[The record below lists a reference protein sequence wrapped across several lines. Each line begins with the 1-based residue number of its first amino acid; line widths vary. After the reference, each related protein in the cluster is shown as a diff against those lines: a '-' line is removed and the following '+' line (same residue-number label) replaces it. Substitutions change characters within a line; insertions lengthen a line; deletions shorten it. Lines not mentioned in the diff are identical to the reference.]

1 MGSKKK
7 KQTPKKPVSTSPA
20 VDPVSKK
27 RLDLARKLYR
37 EKVRSLNS
45 MSKLA
50 PVRREAMDYDEIR
63 AKRRMTAAVNLFDQV
78 AAVSKPICPDVEGVS
93 DFEFEWL
100 SHNMMPRISFDW
112 NERVCNTV
120 LAGAM
125 WILDQLR
132 ESGHFFDACRLFP
145 QDERI
150 FEELDLP
157 DIWDTSHDEDAL
169 YAMVWIISHRNDDC
183 VGGKSNGK
191 AELQRPYM
199 DLHTAQGTHLQD
211 VPSRQVFEKIL
222 DMIPP
227 QEIQR
232 AVQLFEQTWW
242 DVVRRMY
249 TSRAAHAG
257 MQQDIDRRFEEY
269 HQKTKALVEEMQ
281 ASSAKIMQQ
290 AVGMT
295 GAVMQ
300 QMKAI
305 HTNLPVSKIRTP
317 WSQTALADTHR
328 REKEYRDFT
337 LRIQQCQN
345 QEDILNQEQE
355 RLEDALVM
363 LADSLGDILTI
374 PKAQR
379 SEMYFPEA
387 AAAWE
392 DYTISDPYALCFAFL
407 YLLDQGSDLPWIYA
421 ISLPLMEQC
430 ASVLPWR
437 YEEFDEDP
445 EDIWEHFDEE
455 RDDYVYG
462 HQKVELPKRIKV
474 PELEDWYGTFYENV
488 REDDPE
494 YRECRNLAQIVYEL
508 TGSVMPRN
516 LTRYESALT
525 ELDYYGIN
533 GKKALHP
540 LLYCMTM
547 LGELRHRTHTFHLP
561 EESVDTADNSSV
573 EELQEKIRALQAEN
587 QQLRQA
593 AYESNRETKELQKKL
608 DASEHAVQADRQELA
623 DLRSLVF
630 NRQENTAEQPTGKV
644 EFPYTAKSRIV
655 VFGGHDSW
663 AKEIKPRLPNVRF
676 IDRTMLPNAQL
687 IRQADTIWIQTN
699 ALSHAYFYRIIT
711 EARKY
716 NIPVRYF
723 SFASAEKCAEQL
735 AFVDIESN

>member
-7 KQTPKKPVSTSPA
+7 KQSPKKPVPTSPS
-20 VDPVSKK
+20 VDPVTKK

-37 EKVRSLNS
+37 DKLRSLNS

-50 PVRREAMDYDEIR
+50 PIRREAMDYDEIR

-78 AAVSKPICPDVEGVS
+78 AAVAKPICPDVEGVS
-93 DFEFEWL
+93 DFEYEWL
-100 SHNMMPRISFDW
+100 AHNMMPRISFDW

-120 LAGAM
+120 LAAAM

-132 ESGHFFDACRLFP
+132 EYGCFHDACLLFP

-150 FEELDLP
+150 FEELELP

-169 YAMVWIISHRNDDC
+169 YAVSWIIAHRNDDC
-183 VGGKSNGK
+183 VGGKSNSK
-191 AELQRPYM
+191 VELPRPYM
-199 DLHTAQGTHLQD
+199 DLHTAQGTHRQD
-211 VPSRQVFEKIL
+211 VPSRQLFEKIL
-222 DMIPP
+222 AMIPP

-242 DVVRRMY
+242 DVVRRNY
-249 TSRAAHAG
+249 TSRAAHAR
-257 MQQDIDRRFEEY
+257 MQQDIDRRFSEY
-269 HQKTKALVEEMQ
+269 HQQSKAFAEQMKK
-281 ASSAKIMQQ
+281 STAKVMQQ
-290 AVGMT
+290 AMGMT

-300 QMKAI
+300 QMKAVQS
-305 HTNLPVSKIRTP
+305 NLPVSAVRTL
-317 WSQTALADTHR
+317 WRQTSLADLHR
-328 REKEYRDFT
+328 KEKEYQDFQ
-337 LRIQQCQN
+337 LRIQQFQK
-345 QEDILNQEQE
+345 QEEALNHEQE

-363 LADSLGDILTI
+363 LVDTMGSILTI
-374 PKAQR
+374 PQKQR

-387 AAAWE
+387 AAAWD

-407 YLLDQGSDLPWIYA
+407 YLLDQGSDLPWAYP

-437 YEEFDEDP
+437 YTEFEEDP
-445 EDIWEHFDEE
+445 IDIWTHFDEE
-455 RDDYVYG
+455 QDAEVFG
-462 HQKVELPKRIKV
+462 HGKTDLPKRIKV

-488 REDDPE
+488 REEDPE
-494 YRECRNLAQIVYEL
+494 YRESRNLVQIVYEL
-508 TGSVMPRN
+508 TGTVMPRN
-516 LTRYESALT
+516 LTRYENALAD
-525 ELDYYGIN
+525 LDYYGIT

-547 LGELRHRTHTFHLP
+547 LGEVRHRTHTFHLP
-561 EESVDTADNSSV
+561 DEPADAADNSSV
-573 EELQEKIRALQAEN
+573 EELREKLRKLQAEN

-593 AYESNRETKELQKKL
+593 AYESSRENRELQKKL
-608 DASEHAVQADRQELA
+608 DASEHSAQADRQELA

-630 NRQENTAEQPTGKV
+630 NRQEDAPEDPTGKV

-655 VFGGHDSW
+655 VFGGHGSW

-687 IRQADTIWIQTN
+687 IRQADTIWIQAN
-699 ALSHAYFYRIIT
+699 ALSHAYFFRIIT

-716 NIPVRYF
+716 DIPVRYF

-735 AFVDIESN
+735 ALADMG